1 MSSFTPRYRYISL
14 TLMTVILS
22 TSKYILASDSEDARS
37 QSCKQVLGTTD
48 AGPETI
54 KEIGRLLWNAQKMC
68 FDTPVSRFKF
78 ATMVILN
85 GPEIARRV
93 LQFQPTTE
101 HFRDDVILRLA
112 GLIRK
117 LNAATSENERQS
129 AQANFVLFFPEA
141 AFKILKSIPKN
152 SMGYEKGLAT
162 TLQIVGLK
170 APPPDQNF
178 DTKKAQTK
186 ILAQLWA
193 DLNRISAE
201 GNAQNW
207 QEYLRE
213 SIKKLYERNEN
224 GVLNELG
231 FQELEAALATANPKD

>member
-1 MSSFTPRYRYISL
+1 MFSITPRFLFIS
-14 TLMTVILS
+14 IFA
-22 TSKYILASDSEDARS
+22 LACLHSPSIVRANDSDKNVPPT
-37 QSCKQVLGTTD
+37 CKQTLGTMEPGT
-48 AGPETI
+48 ETI

-78 ATMVILN
+78 ATMVIFN
-85 GPEIARRV
+85 SPEIARRV

-101 HFRDDVILRLA
+101 HFRDEVILRLA

-117 LNAATSENERQS
+117 LNAASTENEKQT
-129 AQANFVLFFPEA
+129 AQANFVIFFPEA
-141 AFKILKSIPKN
+141 AFKILRAIPKD
-152 SMGYEKGLAT
+152 SMGYHKGLAT

-178 DTKKAQTK
+178 DAKKAQTK

-207 QEYLRE
+207 QDYLKS
-213 SIKKLYERNEN
+213 SIAKMYERSED

-231 FQELEAALATANPKD
+231 FRELEASLVTSSSKN